1 MSRSARRMLLALQG
15 LVLGLPLFLG
25 GRQAGA
31 AACASVVVL
40 VLLGITLRERRRADA
55 APAAPGLT
63 ALAAFV
69 VLALATTVPLPPD
82 LLARLEPA
90 SARLYG
96 GMLPGWPGGGGW
108 STWRAV
114 AFDPYAVWTELG
126 RLAIACGVFA
136 VLVGY
141 PWGGAR
147 AHVLGRLMLTLI
159 AGGALLAGL
168 ALVEHVAGNGDVLWV
183 TGIPVA
189 SGRASGPFVNPN
201 HFAGWLE
208 MIVPL
213 ALVYA
218 WSLAR
223 RVRRQL
229 VRAVETGRGI
239 GVRGRRAWVAVLV
252 VHQQR
257 LWPPLVAAGAAVL
270 MAVAHLASGSRGG
283 MAALS
288 IGLAVTGAGILARQA
303 TRWRWAPAAL
313 ALVLVL
319 GGGVSLVGWVMA
331 DGDVQESAAADTADV
346 SLATRL
352 AVSAKGS
359 GIVRDHPLLG
369 TGLGSWLHAFRPYV
383 EPPIEGGIWDHAHDD
398 YLELAAETGI
408 AGVAVVLAF
417 VVTVVLAIRRR
428 RDGAE
433 TSSDVEVP
441 ADFRRGDWLR
451 ALGDTSELR
460 WGLAGGLVAI
470 LVHSAVDFGLHMPAN
485 LLLAMTI
492 LGLLVLSGSPARTGR
507 APALGVLVAAF
518 VVALVP
524 QAANSVLVL
533 ADGTPLAPEDCL
545 SAADLQLAAEGEPA
559 RPRAI
564 ALVHRALDRSPADR
578 DAHTALAEALGSG
591 TDGDEA
597 LRRALALEP
606 WSADVRDQ
614 LGLRL
619 LARGERE
626 AGAAELEES
635 MYRFPYLASH
645 AYLSA
650 DVDAASDPARVVR
663 ALAEGDT
670 LSIQLAALESGSAAA
685 IERGLRRA
693 LNDASLGST
702 RASIANDLVA
712 LLEAR
717 ERWAEAATVLADEG
731 DRSLDANTDL
741 GRAARNYL
749 KAHDF
754 GSAEQSLLAAL
765 LRTPEQ
771 GQLYRDLA
779 VEVYAARGDFP
790 LAERV
795 IEAGQRNALD
805 MLPVYDGVTEVL
817 ARRESSRAD
826 DDVAPASGSVDAELV
841 P

>member
-1 MSRSARRMLLALQG
+1 MSRSARRMLVALQA

-25 GRQAGA
+25 GRQPAA

-40 VLLGITLRERRRADA
+40 VLLGITLRERRRVGA
-55 APAAPGLT
+55 APAAPGVA
-63 ALAAFV
+63 ALAVFG
-69 VLALATTVPLPPD
+69 VLALATTVPLPPAV
-82 LLARLEPA
+82 LQLLEPA
-90 SARLYG
+90 SARLYAG
-96 GMLPGWPGGGGW
+96 LLPGWPGDGGW

-114 AFDPYAVWTELG
+114 AFDPYAVWVELG
-126 RLAIACGVFA
+126 RLSIACGIFA

-141 PWGGAR
+141 PWEDAR
-147 AHVLGRLMLTLI
+147 AHVLGRLVLTFVV
-159 AGGALLAGL
+159 GGALLGGL
-168 ALVEHVAGNGDVLWV
+168 ALVEQVAGNGDVLWI
-183 TGIPVA
+183 TGVPVA

-208 MIVPL
+208 MVVPL

-229 VRAVETGRGI
+229 VRAIEAGRGI

-257 LWPPLVAAGAAVL
+257 LWPPLVAAGAALL
-270 MAVAHLASGSRGG
+270 MGVAHLASGSRGG
-283 MAALS
+283 LAALLV
-288 IGLAVTGAGILARQA
+288 GLAVAGAGIVARQA
-303 TRWRWAPAAL
+303 TRWRWAPAVLAF
-313 ALVLVL
+313 ALVV
-319 GGGVSLVGWVMA
+319 GGGASVVGWVMA
-331 DGDVQESAAADTADV
+331 DADTHESAATDTGDV
-346 SLATRL
+346 SLAMRL
-352 AVSAKGS
+352 AVSAEGS

-408 AGVAVVLAF
+408 AGVAVILAF
-417 VVTVVLAIRRR
+417 AVSVVCAIRRR
-428 RDGAE
+428 RDASE
-433 TSSDVEVP
+433 TSPEPDVP
-441 ADFRRGDWLR
+441 ADFRRGDWAR
-451 ALGDTSELR
+451 ALGDSSELR

-470 LVHSAVDFGLHMPAN
+470 LMHSAVDFSLHMPAN

-492 LGLLVLSGSPARTGR
+492 IGLLVLSGRPARVGR
-507 APALGVLVAAF
+507 SPALGLLLATF

-524 QAANSVLVL
+524 RAANSVLVV
-533 ADGTPLAPEDCL
+533 AGGTPLAPEDCL
-545 SAADLQLAAEGEPA
+545 RTADLTLAAEGEPA
-559 RPRAI
+559 RPRAL

-578 DAHTALAEALGSG
+578 DAHTALAEALGPG
-591 TDGDEA
+591 PEGDEA

-650 DVDAASDPARVVR
+650 DVDSPSDPARLVR

-670 LSIQLAALESGSAAA
+670 LSIQLAALESETAAA

-693 LNDASLGST
+693 LDDAALGEN
-702 RASIANDLVA
+702 RVSIANDLVS

-717 ERWAEAATVLADEG
+717 ERWSEAAVVLAEEG

-754 GSAEQSLLAAL
+754 RAAEQSLLAAL

-805 MLPVYDGVTEVL
+805 MLPVYEGVTEVL
-817 ARRESSRAD
+817 TQRESAQD
-826 DDVAPASGSVDAELV
+826 GDAFVGPEQPTEEMV